1 MNKFLKNV
9 LIIVL
14 LATSSCGFKIS
25 NNIFFT
31 EFYLESINNTYNKKL
46 DFLIKQ
52 GLQSK
57 LLNENAPNKISLE
70 ITNIK
75 TKNVNEK
82 NIQNQVTKYEV
93 EVKSDLRVTFLNKLK
108 TYDLSVISKGIYNVD
123 TAHINTKRNHDNLEK
138 FLANENV
145 DEILKKLMNLKDDF

>member
-1 MNKFLKNV
+1 MKCFLKV
-9 LIIVL
+9 IIIIAL
-14 LATSSCGFKIS
+14 FTTTSCGFKIS

-31 EFYLESINNTYNKKL
+31 EFYLESINNTHNKKL

-70 ITNIK
+70 ITNLK
-75 TKNVNEK
+75 TKNINEK
-82 NIQNQVTKYEV
+82 NIQNKVTKYEI
-93 EVKSDLRVTFLNKLK
+93 EIKSNVSVTFLNKPK
-108 TYDLSVISKGIYNVD
+108 TYDMTVISKGVYNVD

-138 FLANENV
+138 FLANATV